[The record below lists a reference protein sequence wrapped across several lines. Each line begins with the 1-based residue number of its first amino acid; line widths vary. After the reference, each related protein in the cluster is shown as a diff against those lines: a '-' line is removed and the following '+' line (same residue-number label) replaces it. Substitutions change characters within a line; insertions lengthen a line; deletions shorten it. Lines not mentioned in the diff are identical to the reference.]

1 MKSDYRN
8 TIYEVSKKDIINEKN
23 ALEDKIKKEHPEHP
37 KVKIIYNQIN
47 KKDGNYNKQ
56 FRNIYNNK
64 CAYCGISTD
73 VISSELFEIDHFIC
87 EISFNGDSINAGKI
101 NNLVLSC
108 KKCNRAKKDFI
119 WNEIYSL
126 KFNVDDESITELFY
140 RDVDYSIKIEKEY
153 ITDNS
158 IYNFYIKLK
167 LNEEIRRLDFLL
179 MNMYG
184 FYNKYYEDKNIYR
197 ILEYIVLLQKKR
209 NEL

>member
-1 MKSDYRN
+1 MKNDYRN
-8 TIYEVSKKDIINEKN
+8 TIYEVSKKNIINEKN
-23 ALEDKIKKEHPEHP
+23 ALEDKIKKEHP
-37 KVKIIYNQIN
+37 KIKIIYNQIN

-87 EISFNGDSINAGKI
+87 EASFNGDSINAGKI

-119 WNEIYSL
+119 WNEIYSS

-140 RDVDYSIKIEKEY
+140 RDEDYSIKIEKEY
-153 ITDNS
+153 TTDNS
-158 IYNFYIKLK
+158 IYSFYINLK

-184 FYNKYYEDKNIYR
+184 FYNKYSEDKNINK

>member
-23 ALEDKIKKEHPEHP
+23 ALEDKIKKEHP

>member
-8 TIYEVSKKDIINEKN
+8 TIYEVSKKNIINEKN
-23 ALEDKIKKEHPEHP
+23 ALEDKIKKEHP

>member
-1 MKSDYRN
+1 MKNDYRN
-8 TIYEVSKKDIINEKN
+8 TIYEVSKKNIINEKN
-23 ALEDKIKKEHPEHP
+23 ALEDKIKKEHP
-37 KVKIIYNQIN
+37 KIKIIYNQIN

-87 EISFNGDSINAGKI
+87 EASFNGDSINAGKI

-119 WNEIYSL
+119 WNEIYSS

-140 RDVDYSIKIEKEY
+140 RDKDYSIKIEKEY
-153 ITDNS
+153 ITDSS
-158 IYNFYIKLK
+158 IYSFYIKLK

-184 FYNKYYEDKNIYR
+184 FYNKYSENKNIDR

>member
-1 MKSDYRN
+1 MKKDYRN
-8 TIYEVSKKDIINEKN
+8 TVYEVLNNNIINDKN
-23 ALEDKIKKEHPEHP
+23 ALEERIKREHP

-47 KKDGNYNKQ
+47 KKDSEYNKQ

-64 CAYCGISTD
+64 CAYCGITTD
-73 VISSELFEIDHFIC
+73 VISSELFEVDHFIC
-87 EISFNGDSINAGKI
+87 ESSFNGDSINAGKI

-119 WNEIYSL
+119 WSLSYSPR
-126 KFNVDDESITELFY
+126 FNVDDESITGLFY
-140 RDVDYSIKIEKEY
+140 RDEGYSIKIKGKY
-153 ITDNS
+153 ITDKTICS
-158 IYNFYIKLK
+158 FYRKLK

-184 FYNKYYEDKNIYR
+184 FYNKYSEDKNIYR

>member
-1 MKSDYRN
+1 MKNDYRN
-8 TIYEVSKKDIINEKN
+8 TIYEVSKKNIINEKN
-23 ALEDKIKKEHPEHP
+23 ALEDKIKKEHP
-37 KVKIIYNQIN
+37 KIKIIYNQIN

-87 EISFNGDSINAGKI
+87 EASFNGDSINAGKI

-119 WNEIYSL
+119 WNEIYSS
-126 KFNVDDESITELFY
+126 KFNVDDASITELFY
-140 RDVDYSIKIEKEY
+140 RDEDYSIKIEKEY
-153 ITDNS
+153 TTDNS
-158 IYNFYIKLK
+158 IYSFYINLK

-184 FYNKYYEDKNIYR
+184 FYNKYSEDKNINK

>member
-23 ALEDKIKKEHPEHP
+23 ALEDKIKKEHP

-184 FYNKYYEDKNIYR
+184 FYNKYYEDKNIYG

>member
-23 ALEDKIKKEHPEHP
+23 ALEDKIKKEHP

-153 ITDNS
+153 ITDDS

>member
-8 TIYEVSKKDIINEKN
+8 TIYEVSKKNIINEKN
-23 ALEDKIKKEHPEHP
+23 ALEDKIKKEHP

-108 KKCNRAKKDFI
+108 KKWNRAKKDFI

>member
-1 MKSDYRN
+1 MKNDYRN
-8 TIYEVSKKDIINEKN
+8 TIYEVLKKNIINEKN
-23 ALEDKIKKEHPEHP
+23 ALEEKIKKEHP
-37 KVKIIYNQIN
+37 KIKIIYNQIN

-73 VISSELFEIDHFIC
+73 VINSELFEIDHFIC
-87 EISFNGDSINAGKI
+87 EASFNGDSINAGKI

-119 WNEIYSL
+119 WNETYSS

-140 RDVDYSIKIEKEY
+140 RDEDYSIKIEKEY

-158 IYNFYIKLK
+158 IYSFYRKLK
-167 LNEEIRRLDFLL
+167 LDEEIRRLDFLL

-184 FYNKYYEDKNIYR
+184 FYNKYSEDKNIDR
-197 ILEYIVLLQKKR
+197 ILKYIVLLQKKR

>member
-1 MKSDYRN
+1 MKNDYRN
-8 TIYEVSKKDIINEKN
+8 TIYEVSKKNIINEKN
-23 ALEDKIKKEHPEHP
+23 ALEDKIKKEHP
-37 KVKIIYNQIN
+37 KIKIIYNQIN

-73 VISSELFEIDHFIC
+73 VISSELFEIDHFFC
-87 EISFNGDSINAGKI
+87 EASFNGDSINAGKI

-119 WNEIYSL
+119 WNEIYSS

-140 RDVDYSIKIEKEY
+140 RDKDYSIKIEKEY
-153 ITDNS
+153 ITDSS
-158 IYNFYIKLK
+158 IYSFYIKLK

-184 FYNKYYEDKNIYR
+184 FYNKYSENKNIDR

>member
-1 MKSDYRN
+1 MKNDYRN
-8 TIYEVSKKDIINEKN
+8 TIYEVSKKNIINEKN
-23 ALEDKIKKEHPEHP
+23 ALEKKIKKEHP
-37 KVKIIYNQIN
+37 KIKIIYNQIN
-47 KKDGNYNKQ
+47 KKGANYNKQ

-87 EISFNGDSINAGKI
+87 EASFNGDSINAGKI

-119 WNEIYSL
+119 WDEVYSS
-126 KFNVDDESITELFY
+126 KFNVDDGSITELFY
-140 RDVDYSIKIEKEY
+140 RDKDYSIKIEKKY
-153 ITDNS
+153 ITDS
-158 IYNFYIKLK
+158 TICRFYRK
-167 LNEEIRRLDFLL
+167 LNFDKEIRRLDFLL

-184 FYNKYYEDKNIYR
+184 FYNKHMSDSKSEKISKC
-197 ILEYIVLLQKKR
+197 IVLLQQKR

>member
-23 ALEDKIKKEHPEHP
+23 ALEDKIKKEHP

-197 ILEYIVLLQKKR
+197 ILEYSVLLQKKR

>member
-8 TIYEVSKKDIINEKN
+8 TIYEVSKKNIINEKN
-23 ALEDKIKKEHPEHP
+23 ALEDKIKKEHP
-37 KVKIIYNQIN
+37 KIKIIYNQIN

-140 RDVDYSIKIEKEY
+140 RDKDYSIKIEKEY
-153 ITDNS
+153 ITDSS
-158 IYNFYIKLK
+158 IYSFYIKLK

-184 FYNKYYEDKNIYR
+184 FYNKYSENKNIDR
-197 ILEYIVLLQKKR
+197 ILEYIVFLQKKR

>member
-1 MKSDYRN
+1 MKNDYRN
-8 TIYEVSKKDIINEKN
+8 TRYCISKKDIVSEKDT
-23 ALEDKIKKEHPEHP
+23 LEKKIRREHPRI
-37 KVKIIYNQIN
+37 KIIYNQIN
-47 KKDGNYNKQ
+47 KKDGEYNKQ

-64 CAYCGISTD
+64 CAYCGITTD

-87 EISFNGDSINAGKI
+87 EASFDGDSINAGKI

-119 WNEIYSL
+119 WSEVYSSR
-126 KFNVDDESITELFY
+126 FNVDDESITELFY
-140 RDVDYSIKIEKEY
+140 RDEDYSIRIEKEY
-153 ITDNS
+153 ITDS
-158 IYNFYIKLK
+158 IICSFYRKLK

-184 FYNKYYEDKNIYR
+184 FYNKHSNDSKIEK
-197 ILEYIVLLQKKR
+197 LLKCIVLLQQKR

>member
-1 MKSDYRN
+1 MKNDYRN
-8 TIYEVSKKDIINEKN
+8 TIYEISKKNIINEKN
-23 ALEDKIKKEHPEHP
+23 ALEDKIKKEHP
-37 KVKIIYNQIN
+37 KIKTIYNQIN

-73 VISSELFEIDHFIC
+73 VISSDLFEIDHFIC
-87 EISFNGDSINAGKI
+87 EASFNGDSMNAGKI

-119 WNEIYSL
+119 WDEIYSL

-140 RDVDYSIKIEKEY
+140 RDKDYSIKIEKEY

-158 IYNFYIKLK
+158 IYSFYIKLK

-184 FYNKYYEDKNIYR
+184 FYNKYSKDKNIDR
-197 ILEYIVLLQKKR
+197 ISKYIMFLQKKR

>member
-23 ALEDKIKKEHPEHP
+23 ALEDKIKKEHH